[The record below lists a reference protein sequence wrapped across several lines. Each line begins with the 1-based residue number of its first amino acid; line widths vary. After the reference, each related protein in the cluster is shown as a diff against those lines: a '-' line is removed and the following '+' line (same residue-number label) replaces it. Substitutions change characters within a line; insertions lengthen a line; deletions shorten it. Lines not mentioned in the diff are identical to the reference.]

1 MHMKLFTLPL
11 DVERA
16 YRLDAVKAA
25 DASSFGRTQIMA
37 SLLGQELQR
46 AYKA

>member
-16 YRLDAVKAA
+16 YRLDEALAA
-25 DASSFGRTQIMA
+25 DMGSFGRNQTMA
-37 SLLGQELQR
+37 PLFGQELQR
-46 AYKA
+46 AFKA